1 MLDIMDPTIA
11 TARERIPYVARP
23 ASLEGL
29 RIGLIDNTR
38 KNAEAL
44 LLALADKLARA
55 HRMKVEVLVHKHQRA
70 PLADAQLAEL
80 KGRTDFVIA
89 GVGD

>member
-1 MLDIMDPTIA
+1 MLDIMDPTIE
-11 TARERIPYVARP
+11 TARERIDYVARP
-23 ASLEGL
+23 ASLQGL
-29 RIGLIDNTR
+29 RIGIIDNTR
-38 KNAEAL
+38 RNAEAV
-44 LLALADKLARA
+44 LLALTDKLERTYG
-55 HRMKVEVLVHKHQRA
+55 MKVEVLIHKHQRA